1 MAAAQESKDPFGHK
15 YVGYISGTTEAS
27 ENANVSLSVV
37 NSNDP
42 YSDMPFCSQGKFGTL
57 KMPSFS

>member
-27 ENANVSLSVV
+27 QG
-37 NSNDP
+37 NSIE
-42 YSDMPFCSQGKFGTL
+42 SKQIG
-57 KMPSFS
+57 

>member
-27 ENANVSLSVV
+27 ENANEISH
-37 NSNDP
+37 
-42 YSDMPFCSQGKFGTL
+42 
-57 KMPSFS
+57 